1 MNTHTILGV
10 EIEVQSEHANGPT
23 VLLKQEWGGTVH
35 QVEVHELHLRWLAQR
50 LGDPSMAGMQRT
62 LLRCWDMATALQRDL
77 KLTADFGR
85 EDLDLELARTVELVD
100 FLAFICADFK
110 EQNDT
115 SVRSMELPVARPR
128 PAKPVGDLFAQGANQ

>member
-1 MNTHTILGV
+1 MNTYTILGV

-50 LGDPSMAGMQRT
+50 LGDSSMAGMQRA

-85 EDLDLELARTVELVD
+85 EDLDLELARTGELVD
-100 FLAFICADFK
+100 FLAFICADFR
-110 EQNDT
+110 EPD
-115 SVRSMELPVARPR
+115 E
-128 PAKPVGDLFAQGANQ
+128 PADGRKAPPAGNPGPTEPVGGLFAQGAKQ